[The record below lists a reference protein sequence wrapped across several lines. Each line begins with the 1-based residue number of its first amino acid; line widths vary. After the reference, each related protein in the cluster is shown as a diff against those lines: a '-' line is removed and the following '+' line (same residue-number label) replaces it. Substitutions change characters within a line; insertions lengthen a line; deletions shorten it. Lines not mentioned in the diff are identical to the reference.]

1 MNHRI
6 LNNRL
11 GLLFILLAV
20 FTVNYV
26 QTQMESSLKNPA
38 QYETGYQIAQAF
50 MELEGDLD
58 FSQFEGLGE
67 GAAAAHSI
75 SYYILFPVLLLMVIA
90 GLLFRREITPIRVM
104 TLGLAISYL
113 IALCFFIF
121 FPVPERWA
129 FPPANATLLSDILST
144 GWVEFYRSFR
154 ALDNSFPSLS
164 AAFIL
169 VMIFVCYRYRFKFK
183 NPICLLGVM
192 VILSSFTLGI
202 HWVPDLVMG
211 GFLGIFSTSLAVL
224 WDHRIVDKIKKVQP
238 ELATKGSTVIGI
250 KLPEKKTT
258 FISYRRETGSI
269 MARIVQSELK
279 KRGHLSFL
287 DVDDLGPKQFGER
300 LLREIESVPNFV
312 VVLSPGSMDRCQQPD
327 DWLRREIS
335 HAITTHRNIIPLMVD
350 EFQYPPKEKIP
361 DDLEELLHHNGV
373 NYSHEYF
380 AATFDKLS
388 DFLQK
393 A

>member
-1 MNHRI
+1 MSHRI

-11 GLLFILLAV
+11 GLIFILLAV
-20 FTVNYV
+20 FTVNYI
-26 QTQMESSLKNPA
+26 QTQMESSLKNSA
-38 QYETGYQIAQAF
+38 HYETGYKIAQAF
-50 MELEGDLD
+50 MELEGNLD
-58 FSQFEGLGE
+58 FSQFGGLGE

-113 IALCFFIF
+113 IALGLFIF

-144 GWVEFYRSFR
+144 GWIESYRSFR
-154 ALDNSFPSLS
+154 ALDNAFPSLS
-164 AAFIL
+164 AAFML
-169 VMIFVCYRYRFKFK
+169 VIIYVCYRYRFKFK
-183 NPICLLGVM
+183 NPICLLGIM

-211 GFLGIFSTSLAVL
+211 GFLGVFSTSLAVL

-238 ELATKGSTVIGI
+238 ELATKGATVLGI

-287 DVDDLGPKQFGER
+287 DVDDLGPKQFGKR

-312 VVLSPGSMDRCQQPD
+312 VVLSPGSMDRCEAHD
-327 DWLRREIS
+327 DWLRREIA
-335 HAITTHRNIIPLMVD
+335 HAITTHRNIVPLMVD

>member
-11 GLLFILLAV
+11 GLIVILLAL
-20 FTVNYV
+20 FTVNYI
-26 QTQMESSLKNPA
+26 QTQMEVSLKTPA
-38 QYETGYQIAQAF
+38 QYETGYTIAQVF
-50 MELEGDLD
+50 MELEGNLD
-58 FSQFEGLGE
+58 FSQFEGLGK

-75 SYYILFPVLLLMVIA
+75 SYYILFPVLLLMVLA
-90 GLLFRREITPIRVM
+90 GLLFRREITPFRVM

-113 IALCFFIF
+113 IALAFFIF

-129 FPPANATLLSDILST
+129 FPPANATLLSDMVST
-144 GWVEFYRSFR
+144 GWIEFYRSFR

-164 AAFIL
+164 AAFTL

-183 NPICLLGVM
+183 NPICLLGIM
-192 VILSSFTLGI
+192 VLLSSFTLGI
-202 HWVPDLVMG
+202 HWAPDLVMG
-211 GFLGIFSTSLAVL
+211 GFLGVFSASLAVL

-238 ELATKGSTVIGI
+238 ELATKGATVMGM
-250 KLPEKKTT
+250 KLAGKKTT

-312 VVLSPGSMDRCQQPD
+312 VVLSPGSMDRCQQQD

-335 HAITTHRNIIPLMVD
+335 HAITTHRNIVPLMVD
-350 EFQYPPKEKIP
+350 EFQYPPKKKIP
-361 DDLEELLHHNGV
+361 DELEELLHHNGV

-393 A
+393 V

>member
-11 GLLFILLAV
+11 GLIFILFALFI
-20 FTVNYV
+20 VNYI
-26 QTQMESSLKNPA
+26 QTQMNTNLRTPT
-38 QYETGYQIAQAF
+38 QYEKGYQIAQAF
-50 MELEGDLD
+50 LELEGNLD

-67 GAAAAHSI
+67 GAAVAHSI
-75 SYYILFPVLLLMVIA
+75 SYYLLFPVLLLMVIA
-90 GLLFRREITPIRVM
+90 GLLFRREITPFRVM

-113 IALCFFIF
+113 IALGLFIF

-129 FPPANATLLSDILST
+129 FPPANATLLSDMWST
-144 GWVEFYRSFR
+144 GWIEFYRSFR

-164 AAFIL
+164 AAFTL

-183 NPICLLGVM
+183 NPICLLGIM

-202 HWVPDLVMG
+202 HWVPDLIMG
-211 GFLGIFSTSLAVL
+211 GFLGVFSASLAVL

-238 ELATKGSTVIGI
+238 ELATQGATVMRI

-312 VVLSPGSMDRCQQPD
+312 VVLSPGSMDRCEEHE

-335 HAITTHRNIIPLMVD
+335 HAISTHRNIVPLMVD

-361 DDLEELLHHNGV
+361 DELEELLHHNGV
-373 NYSHEYF
+373 NYSQ
-380 AATFDKLS
+380 TQ
-388 DFLQK
+388 QK
-393 A
+393 SGSMSRSR

>member
-1 MNHRI
+1 MSQRI

-11 GLLFILLAV
+11 GLIFILLAV
-20 FTVNYV
+20 FTVNYI
-26 QTQMESSLKNPA
+26 QTQIESSLKNPA

-50 MELEGDLD
+50 MELEGNLD
-58 FSQFEGLGE
+58 FSQFAGLGE

-113 IALCFFIF
+113 IALFFFIF

-129 FPPANATLLSDILST
+129 FPPANATLLSDVLST
-144 GWVEFYRSFR
+144 GWIESYRSFR
-154 ALDNSFPSLS
+154 ALDNAFPSLS
-164 AAFIL
+164 AAFML

-183 NPICLLGVM
+183 NPICLLGIM

-224 WDHRIVDKIKKVQP
+224 WDYRIVDKIKKVQP
-238 ELATKGSTVIGI
+238 ELATKGATVMGI

-312 VVLSPGSMDRCQQPD
+312 VVLSPGSMDRCETHD
-327 DWLRREIS
+327 DWLLREIS
-335 HAITTHRNIIPLMVD
+335 HAITTHRNIVPLMVD

-393 A
+393 T

>member
-11 GLLFILLAV
+11 GLIFILLAL
-20 FTVNYV
+20 FIVNSI
-26 QTQMESSLKNPA
+26 QTQMKTNLKNPA
-38 QYETGYQIAQAF
+38 QYETGYKIAQAF
-50 MELEGDLD
+50 MELEGNLD
-58 FSQFEGLGE
+58 FSQFAGLGK
-67 GAAAAHSI
+67 GAAIAHSI

-90 GLLFRREITPIRVM
+90 GLLFRREITPFRVM

-113 IALCFFIF
+113 ISLCFFIF

-129 FPPANATLLSDILST
+129 FPPANATLLSDMWST
-144 GWVEFYRSFR
+144 GWIEFYRSFR
-154 ALDNSFPSLS
+154 ALDNSFPSLPV
-164 AAFIL
+164 AFTL

-183 NPICLLGVM
+183 NPICLLGIM

-202 HWVPDLVMG
+202 HWVPDLIMG
-211 GFLGIFSTSLAVL
+211 GFLGVFSASLAVL

-238 ELATKGSTVIGI
+238 ELATQGATVMGM

-312 VVLSPGSMDRCQQPD
+312 VVLSPGSMDRCTDHD

-335 HAITTHRNIIPLMVD
+335 HAITTHRNIVPLMVD
-350 EFQYPPKEKIP
+350 EFQYPPKKKIP
-361 DDLEELLHHNGV
+361 DELEELLHHNGV

-393 A
+393 T

>member
-11 GLLFILLAV
+11 GLVFILLAL
-20 FTVNYV
+20 FIVNYI
-26 QTQMESSLKNPA
+26 QTQMEVNLKTPA

-50 MELEGDLD
+50 MELEGNLD
-58 FSQFEGLGE
+58 FSRFEDLGV

-75 SYYILFPVLLLMVIA
+75 SFYILFPVLLLAVIA
-90 GLLFRREITPIRVM
+90 GLLFRREITPFRVM
-104 TLGLAISYL
+104 TLGLAISYVISL
-113 IALCFFIF
+113 AFFIF

-129 FPPANATLLSDILST
+129 LPQANALLLSDQWST

-154 ALDNSFPSLS
+154 ALDNSFPSLP
-164 AAFIL
+164 AAFTL

-183 NPICLLGVM
+183 NPICLLGIM

-202 HWVPDLVMG
+202 HWMPDLVMG
-211 GFLGIFSTSLAVL
+211 GFLGVFSASLAVL

-238 ELATKGSTVIGI
+238 ELATQGATVMRI

-312 VVLSPGSMDRCQQPD
+312 VVLSPGSMDRCEQHD

-335 HAITTHRNIIPLMVD
+335 HAITTHRNIVPLMVD

-361 DDLEELLHHNGV
+361 DELEELLHHNGV

-393 A
+393 T

>member
-1 MNHRI
+1 MSHRI

-11 GLLFILLAV
+11 GLVFILLAV
-20 FTVNYV
+20 FTVNYIH
-26 QTQMESSLKNPA
+26 TQMESSLNNPA
-38 QYETGYQIAQAF
+38 HYETGYQIAQAF
-50 MELEGDLD
+50 MELEGNLD
-58 FSQFEGLGE
+58 FSQFEDLGE

-75 SYYILFPVLLLMVIA
+75 SYYIVFPVLLLAVIA

-104 TLGLAISYL
+104 TLALAISYS
-113 IALCFFIF
+113 IALFFFIF

-144 GWVEFYRSFR
+144 GWIESYRSFR
-154 ALDNSFPSLS
+154 ALDNAFPSLS
-164 AAFIL
+164 AAFTL

-183 NPICLLGVM
+183 NPICLLGIM
-192 VILSSFTLGI
+192 IILSSFTLGI
-202 HWVPDLVMG
+202 HWVPDLLMG
-211 GFLGIFSTSLAVL
+211 GFLGVFSASLAVL
-224 WDHRIVDKIKKVQP
+224 WDYRIVDKIKKVQP
-238 ELATKGSTVIGI
+238 ELATQGATVMGI

-312 VVLSPGSMDRCQQPD
+312 VVLSPGSMDRCQAHD

-335 HAITTHRNIIPLMVD
+335 HAITTHRNIVPLMVD

-380 AATFDKLS
+380 AATFDKLA

>member
-11 GLLFILLAV
+11 GLIFILFTLFI
-20 FTVNYV
+20 VNYV
-26 QTQMESSLKNPA
+26 QTQMEASLKTPA
-38 QYETGYQIAQAF
+38 QYETGYTIAQTF
-50 MELEGDLD
+50 MELEGNLD
-58 FSQFEGLGE
+58 FSQFEGLGK
-67 GAAAAHSI
+67 GAATAHSV
-75 SYYILFPVLLLMVIA
+75 SYYILFPVLLLMVLA
-90 GLLFRREITPIRVM
+90 GLLFRREITPFRVM

-113 IALCFFIF
+113 ITLAFFIF

-129 FPPANATLLSDILST
+129 FPQANATLLSDIVST
-144 GWVEFYRSFR
+144 GWIEFYRSFR

-164 AAFIL
+164 AAFTL

-183 NPICLLGVM
+183 NPICLMGIM
-192 VILSSFTLGI
+192 VLLSSFTLGI
-202 HWVPDLVMG
+202 HWVPDLIMG
-211 GFLGIFSTSLAVL
+211 GFLGIFSASLAVL
-224 WDHRIVDKIKKVQP
+224 WDHRIVNKIKKVQP
-238 ELATKGSTVIGI
+238 ELATKGATVMGM
-250 KLPEKKTT
+250 KLAGKKTT

-312 VVLSPGSMDRCQQPD
+312 VVLSPGSMDRCEAQD

-335 HAITTHRNIIPLMVD
+335 HAITTHRNIVPLMVD
-350 EFQYPPKEKIP
+350 EFQYPPKKKIP
-361 DDLEELLHHNGV
+361 DELEELLHHNGV

-393 A
+393 G

>member
-11 GLLFILLAV
+11 GLIFILLTL
-20 FTVNYV
+20 FMVNYI
-26 QTQMESSLKNPA
+26 QTQMEGDPKTPA
-38 QYETGYQIAQAF
+38 QYATGYNIAQAF
-50 MELEGDLD
+50 MDLEGNLD
-58 FSQFEGLGE
+58 FTHFEGLGK
-67 GAAAAHSI
+67 GAAMAHTI
-75 SYYILFPVLLLMVIA
+75 SYYLLFPALMLTVIG

-113 IALCFFIF
+113 IALAFFIF

-129 FPPANATLLSDILST
+129 FPPANATLLFDMVST

-154 ALDNSFPSLS
+154 ALDNSFPSLP
-164 AAFIL
+164 AAFSL
-169 VMIFVCYRYRFKFK
+169 VMIFVCYRYRLKFK
-183 NPICLLGVM
+183 NPICLLGIM

-202 HWVPDLVMG
+202 HWVPDLLMG
-211 GFLGIFSTSLAVL
+211 GFLGIFSVSLAVL
-224 WDHRIVDKIKKVQP
+224 WDHRIVEKIKKLQP
-238 ELATKGSTVIGI
+238 ELATKGATVMRI

-269 MARIVQSELK
+269 MARIVQSELR

-312 VVLSPGSMDRCQQPD
+312 VVLSPGSMDRCTDHD
-327 DWLRREIS
+327 DWLRREVA
-335 HAITTHRNIIPLMVD
+335 HAIFTHRNIVPLMVD
-350 EFQYPPKEKIP
+350 EFQYPPKKMIP
-361 DDLEELLHHNGV
+361 EELEELLHHNGI

-393 A
+393 G

>member
-1 MNHRI
+1 MSHRI

-11 GLLFILLAV
+11 GLIFILLAV
-20 FTVNYV
+20 FTVNYL
-26 QTQMESSLKNPA
+26 QTQMESSLKNSA
-38 QYETGYQIAQAF
+38 HYETGYKIAQAF
-50 MELEGDLD
+50 MELEGNLD
-58 FSQFEGLGE
+58 FSQFGGLGE

-113 IALCFFIF
+113 IALGLFIF

-144 GWVEFYRSFR
+144 GWIESYRSFR
-154 ALDNSFPSLS
+154 ALDNAFPSLS
-164 AAFIL
+164 AAFML
-169 VMIFVCYRYRFKFK
+169 VIIYVCYRYRFKFK
-183 NPICLLGVM
+183 NPICLLGIM

-202 HWVPDLVMG
+202 HWVPDMVMG
-211 GFLGIFSTSLAVL
+211 GFLGVFSTSLAVL
-224 WDHRIVDKIKKVQP
+224 WDQRIVDKIKKVQP
-238 ELATKGSTVIGI
+238 ELATKGATVLGI

-287 DVDDLGPKQFGER
+287 DVDDLGPKQFGKR

-312 VVLSPGSMDRCQQPD
+312 VVLSPGSMDRCEAHD
-327 DWLRREIS
+327 DWLRREIA
-335 HAITTHRNIIPLMVD
+335 HAITTHRNIVPLMVD

-393 A
+393 T

>member
-1 MNHRI
+1 MSHRI

-11 GLLFILLAV
+11 GLIFILLTV
-20 FTVNYV
+20 FTVNYI
-26 QTQMESSLKNPA
+26 QTQMKSSLNNPA
-38 QYETGYQIAQAF
+38 HYETGYEIAQAF
-50 MELEGDLD
+50 MELEGNLD

-75 SYYILFPVLLLMVIA
+75 SYYILCPVLLLAVIG
-90 GLLFRREITPIRVM
+90 GLLFRREITPFRVM
-104 TLGLAISYL
+104 TLGLAISYV

-129 FPPANATLLSDILST
+129 FPPANATLLSDIVST
-144 GWVEFYRSFR
+144 GWIESYRSFR
-154 ALDNSFPSLS
+154 ALDNAFPSLF
-164 AAFIL
+164 AAFTL

-183 NPICLLGVM
+183 NPICLLGIM

-202 HWVPDLVMG
+202 HWVPDLLMG
-211 GFLGIFSTSLAVL
+211 GFVGIFSASVAVL

-238 ELATKGSTVIGI
+238 ELATQGSAVMGI
-250 KLPEKKTT
+250 KLPVKKTT

-312 VVLSPGSMDRCQQPD
+312 VVLSPGSMDRCQAHD

-335 HAITTHRNIIPLMVD
+335 HAITTHRNIVPLMVD

-361 DDLEELLHHNGV
+361 DELEELLHHNGV

-380 AATFDKLS
+380 AATFDKLA

-393 A
+393 T

>member
-1 MNHRI
+1 MNYRI

-11 GLLFILLAV
+11 GLVFLLLAL
-20 FTVNYV
+20 FMVNYI
-26 QTQMESSLKNPA
+26 QTQMESNLKTPA
-38 QYETGYQIAQAF
+38 QYATGYTIAQAF
-50 MELEGDLD
+50 MELEGNLD
-58 FSQFEGLGE
+58 FTQFEGLGQ
-67 GAAAAHSI
+67 AAATAHSI
-75 SYYILFPVLLLMVIA
+75 SYYILFPALLLVVTST
-90 GLLFRREITPIRVM
+90 LLFRREITPIRVM

-113 IALCFFIF
+113 IALVFFII

-129 FPPANATLLSDILST
+129 FPPANATLLSDMVST

-154 ALDNSFPSLS
+154 ALDNSFPSLP
-164 AAFIL
+164 AAFTL
-169 VMIFVCYRYRFKFK
+169 VMIFVCFRYRFKFK
-183 NPICLLGVM
+183 IPIFLLGIM

-202 HWVPDLVMG
+202 HWVPDLLIG
-211 GFLGIFSTSLAVL
+211 GFLGIFSVSIAVL
-224 WDHRIVDKIKKVQP
+224 WDHRIVEKIKKLQP
-238 ELATKGSTVIGI
+238 ELATKGATVMRI

-279 KRGHLSFL
+279 KRGHRSFL

-312 VVLSPGSMDRCQQPD
+312 VVLSPGSMDRCMNRD
-327 DWLRREIS
+327 DWLRREIA
-335 HAITTHRNIIPLMVD
+335 HAISTHRNIVPLMVD
-350 EFQYPPKEKIP
+350 EFQYPPKKKIP
-361 DDLEELLHHNGV
+361 DELEELLHHNGV

>member
-1 MNHRI
+1 M
-6 LNNRL
+6 
-11 GLLFILLAV
+11 
-20 FTVNYV
+20 
-26 QTQMESSLKNPA
+26 
-38 QYETGYQIAQAF
+38 
-50 MELEGDLD
+50 
-58 FSQFEGLGE
+58 
-67 GAAAAHSI
+67 
-75 SYYILFPVLLLMVIA
+75 
-90 GLLFRREITPIRVM
+90 
-104 TLGLAISYL
+104 
-113 IALCFFIF
+113 
-121 FPVPERWA
+121 
-129 FPPANATLLSDILST
+129 
-144 GWVEFYRSFR
+144 
-154 ALDNSFPSLS
+154 
-164 AAFIL
+164 
-169 VMIFVCYRYRFKFK
+169 VMIYVCYRYRFKFK
-183 NPICLLGVM
+183 NPICLLGIM

-202 HWVPDLVMG
+202 HWVPDLIMG
-211 GFLGIFSTSLAVL
+211 GFVGIFSTSLAVL

-238 ELATKGSTVIGI
+238 ELATQGATVMGI
-250 KLPEKKTT
+250 KLSEKKTT

-287 DVDDLGPKQFGER
+287 DVDDLGPKQFGKR

-312 VVLSPGSMDRCQQPD
+312 VVLSPGSMDRCQSQE

-335 HAITTHRNIIPLMVD
+335 HAITTHRNIVPLMVD

-393 A
+393 R

>member
-1 MNHRI
+1 MNLRI

-11 GLLFILLAV
+11 GLIFILLAL
-20 FTVNYV
+20 FIVNYT
-26 QTQMESSLKNPA
+26 QTQMKTNLRTPA

-50 MELEGDLD
+50 MELEGNLD
-58 FSQFEGLGE
+58 FSQFEGLGK
-67 GAAAAHSI
+67 GAAIAHTM

-90 GLLFRREITPIRVM
+90 GLLFRREITPFRVL

-113 IALCFFIF
+113 IAFCLFIF

-129 FPPANATLLSDILST
+129 FPPANATLLSDMWST
-144 GWVEFYRSFR
+144 GWIELYRSIR

-164 AAFIL
+164 AAFTL
-169 VMIFVCYRYRFKFK
+169 VIIFVCYRYRIKFK
-183 NPICLLGVM
+183 NPICLLGIM

-202 HWVPDLVMG
+202 HWVPDLIMG
-211 GFLGIFSTSLAVL
+211 GFLGIFSASLAVL
-224 WDHRIVDKIKKVQP
+224 WDHRIVDKVKKVRP
-238 ELATKGSTVIGI
+238 ELATQGATIMRI

-312 VVLSPGSMDRCQQPD
+312 VVLSPGSMDRCMDHD

-335 HAITTHRNIIPLMVD
+335 HAITTHRNIVPLMVD
-350 EFQYPPKEKIP
+350 EFQYPPKKNIP
-361 DDLEELLHHNGV
+361 EDLEELLHHNGV

-393 A
+393 T